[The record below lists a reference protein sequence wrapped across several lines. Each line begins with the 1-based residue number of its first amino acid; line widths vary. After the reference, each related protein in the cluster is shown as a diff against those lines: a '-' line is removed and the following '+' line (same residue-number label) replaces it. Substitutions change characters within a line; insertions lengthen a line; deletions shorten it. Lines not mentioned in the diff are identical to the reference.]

1 MKKFASVLVQLKT
14 LALEK
19 IEQKLESK
27 RLELQQNE
35 REVLDKQAQLSAFKN
50 PELGGMSLFLQTQQ
64 LKSALRLEIEYYQQE
79 GENLN
84 KDLKVLEKD
93 YFLANQELEKAKI
106 ILEKEKQKEKE
117 IVEKKEQTLLDEN
130 AMILHW
136 QKGGLAC
143 VKSC

>member
-27 RLELQQNE
+27 RLKLQQNE
-35 REVLDKQAQLSAFKN
+35 REILDKQTQLSAFKN

-64 LKSALRLEIEYYQQE
+64 LKSALRLEIEYYQQQS
-79 GENLN
+79 ENLN
-84 KDLKVLEKD
+84 KDLKILEKD
-93 YFLANQELEKAKI
+93 YLLANQELEKAKI
-106 ILEKEKQKEKE
+106 ILENEKQKEKE
-117 IVEKKEQTLLDEN
+117 ILEKKEQALLDEN

-136 QKGGLAC
+136 QKEGLHA
-143 VKSC
+143 

>member
-14 LALEK
+14 LTLEK

-27 RLELQQNE
+27 RLEWRQNE
-35 REVLDKQAQLSAFKN
+35 REILDKQAQLSAFKN

-64 LKSALRLEIEYYQQE
+64 LKSALRMEIEYYQQQ
-79 GENLN
+79 GENLT
-84 KDLKVLEKD
+84 KDLKILEKD

-106 ILEKEKQKEKE
+106 ILENEKRKEKE
-117 IVEKKEQTLLDEN
+117 ILEKKEQALLDEN

-136 QKGGLAC
+136 QKGGLHA
-143 VKSC
+143 

>member
-19 IEQKLESK
+19 IERKLESK
-27 RLELQQNE
+27 RLKLQQNE
-35 REVLDKQAQLSAFKN
+35 REILDKQAQLSAFKN

-64 LKSALRLEIEYYQQE
+64 LKSALRMEIEYYQQE

-84 KDLKVLEKD
+84 KDLKILEKD
-93 YFLANQELEKAKI
+93 YLLANQELEKAKI

-117 IVEKKEQTLLDEN
+117 ILEKKEQALLDEN

-136 QKGGLAC
+136 QKEGLHA
-143 VKSC
+143 

>member
-27 RLELQQNE
+27 RLELQQNQ

-64 LKSALRLEIEYYQQE
+64 LKSALRMEIEYYQRE

-93 YFLANQELEKAKI
+93 YLLANQELEKAKI
-106 ILEKEKQKEKE
+106 ILENEKQKEKE
-117 IVEKKEQTLLDEN
+117 IVEKKEQALLDEN

-136 QKGGLAC
+136 QKGGLHA
-143 VKSC
+143 

>member
-19 IEQKLESK
+19 IERKLESK

-64 LKSALRLEIEYYQQE
+64 LKSALRMEIEYYQQE
-79 GENLN
+79 GENLT

-117 IVEKKEQTLLDEN
+117 IVEKKEQALLDEN

-136 QKGGLAC
+136 QKGGLHA
-143 VKSC
+143 

>member
-50 PELGGMSLFLQTQQ
+50 PELGGMSLFLQIQQ
-64 LKSALRLEIEYYQQE
+64 LKSALRMEIEYYQQE
-79 GENLN
+79 GKNLN

-93 YFLANQELEKAKI
+93 YLLANQELEKAKI

-117 IVEKKEQTLLDEN
+117 ILEKKEQVLLDEN

-136 QKGGLAC
+136 QKEGLHA
-143 VKSC
+143 

>member
-27 RLELQQNE
+27 RLELQQNQ
-35 REVLDKQAQLSAFKN
+35 REILDKQAQLSMFKN

-64 LKSALRLEIEYYQQE
+64 LKSALRMEIEYYQQE

-84 KDLKVLEKD
+84 KDLKILEKD
-93 YFLANQELEKAKI
+93 YLLANQELEKAKI
-106 ILEKEKQKEKE
+106 ILEKEKQKEQK
-117 IVEKKEQTLLDEN
+117 ILEKKEQALLDEN

-136 QKGGLAC
+136 QKEGLHA
-143 VKSC
+143 

>member
-64 LKSALRLEIEYYQQE
+64 LKSALRMEIEYYQQE
-79 GENLN
+79 SKNLT
-84 KDLKVLEKD
+84 KDLKILEKD
-93 YFLANQELEKAKI
+93 YLLANQELEKAKI

-117 IVEKKEQTLLDEN
+117 ILEKKEQALLDEN

-136 QKGGLAC
+136 QKEGLHA
-143 VKSC
+143 

>member
-19 IEQKLESK
+19 IERKLESK

-35 REVLDKQAQLSAFKN
+35 REVLEKQAQLSAFKN
-50 PELGGMSLFLQTQQ
+50 PELGGMSLFLQIQQ

-79 GENLN
+79 GENLT
-84 KDLKVLEKD
+84 KDLKILEKD
-93 YFLANQELEKAKI
+93 YLLANQELEKAKI

-117 IVEKKEQTLLDEN
+117 ILEKKEQALLDEN

-136 QKGGLAC
+136 QKEGLHA
-143 VKSC
+143 

>member
-50 PELGGMSLFLQTQQ
+50 PELGGMSLFLQIQQ
-64 LKSALRLEIEYYQQE
+64 LKSTLRMEIEYYQQE
-79 GENLN
+79 GENLT
-84 KDLKVLEKD
+84 KDLKILEKD
-93 YFLANQELEKAKI
+93 YLLANQELEKAKI

-117 IVEKKEQTLLDEN
+117 IVEKKEQALLDEN

-136 QKGGLAC
+136 QKGGLHA
-143 VKSC
+143 

>member
-64 LKSALRLEIEYYQQE
+64 LKSALRMEIEYYQQE

-93 YFLANQELEKAKI
+93 YLLANQELEKAKI
-106 ILEKEKQKEKE
+106 ILENEKQKEKE
-117 IVEKKEQTLLDEN
+117 IVEKKEQALLDEN

-136 QKGGLAC
+136 QKGGLHA
-143 VKSC
+143 

>member
-27 RLELQQNE
+27 RLELRQNE
-35 REVLDKQAQLSAFKN
+35 REILDKQAQLSMFKN

-64 LKSALRLEIEYYQQE
+64 LKSALRMEIEYYQQQ
-79 GENLN
+79 GENLT
-84 KDLKVLEKD
+84 KDLKILEKD
-93 YFLANQELEKAKI
+93 YLLANQELEKAKI
-106 ILEKEKQKEKE
+106 ILENEKRKEKE
-117 IVEKKEQTLLDEN
+117 IVEKKEQALLDEN

-136 QKGGLAC
+136 QKEGLHA
-143 VKSC
+143 

>member
-27 RLELQQNE
+27 RLEWRQNE
-35 REVLDKQAQLSAFKN
+35 REILDKQAQLSAFKN

-64 LKSALRLEIEYYQQE
+64 LKSALRMEIEYYQQQ
-79 GENLN
+79 GENLT
-84 KDLKVLEKD
+84 KDLKILEKD
-93 YFLANQELEKAKI
+93 CLLANQELEKAKI
-106 ILEKEKQKEKE
+106 ILENEKRKEKE
-117 IVEKKEQTLLDEN
+117 ILEKKEQALLDEN

-136 QKGGLAC
+136 QKEGLHA
-143 VKSC
+143 

>member
-35 REVLDKQAQLSAFKN
+35 REILDKQAQLSAFKN

-93 YFLANQELEKAKI
+93 YLLANQELEKAKI

-117 IVEKKEQTLLDEN
+117 IVEKKEQALLDEN

-136 QKGGLAC
+136 QKEGLHA
-143 VKSC
+143 

>member
-27 RLELQQNE
+27 RLELQQKE
-35 REVLDKQAQLSAFKN
+35 REILDKQAQLSAFKN

-64 LKSALRLEIEYYQQE
+64 LKSALRMEIEYYQQE
-79 GENLN
+79 GENLT
-84 KDLKVLEKD
+84 KDLKILEKD
-93 YFLANQELEKAKI
+93 YLLANQELEKAKI
-106 ILEKEKQKEKE
+106 ILENEKQKEKE
-117 IVEKKEQTLLDEN
+117 IVEKKEQALLDEN

-136 QKGGLAC
+136 QKEGLHA
-143 VKSC
+143 

>member
-84 KDLKVLEKD
+84 KDLKILEKD
-93 YFLANQELEKAKI
+93 YLLANQELEKAKI

-117 IVEKKEQTLLDEN
+117 ILEKKEQALLDEN

-136 QKGGLAC
+136 QKGGLHA
-143 VKSC
+143 

>member
-64 LKSALRLEIEYYQQE
+64 LKSALRMEIEYYQQE
-79 GENLN
+79 GENLT

-117 IVEKKEQTLLDEN
+117 IVEKKEQALLDEN

-136 QKGGLAC
+136 QKEGLHA
-143 VKSC
+143 

>member
-27 RLELQQNE
+27 RLELQQKE

-64 LKSALRLEIEYYQQE
+64 LKSALRMEIEYYQQE

-93 YFLANQELEKAKI
+93 YLLANQELEKAKI

-117 IVEKKEQTLLDEN
+117 ILEKKEQALLDEN

-136 QKGGLAC
+136 QKEGLHA
-143 VKSC
+143 

>member
-19 IEQKLESK
+19 IERKLESK
-27 RLELQQNE
+27 RLELQQKE

-64 LKSALRLEIEYYQQE
+64 LKSALRMEIEYYQQE
-79 GENLN
+79 GENLT
-84 KDLKVLEKD
+84 KDLKILEKD

-117 IVEKKEQTLLDEN
+117 ILEKKEQALLDEN

-136 QKGGLAC
+136 QKEGLHA
-143 VKSC
+143 

>member
-27 RLELQQNE
+27 RLELQQNQ
-35 REVLDKQAQLSAFKN
+35 REILDKQAQLSAFKN
-50 PELGGMSLFLQTQQ
+50 PELGGMSFFLQTQQ
-64 LKSALRLEIEYYQQE
+64 LKSALRMEIEYYQQE

-84 KDLKVLEKD
+84 KDLKILEKECL
-93 YFLANQELEKAKI
+93 LANQELEKAKI
-106 ILEKEKQKEKE
+106 ILENEKQKEKE
-117 IVEKKEQTLLDEN
+117 ILEKKEQALLDEN

-136 QKGGLAC
+136 QKEGLHA
-143 VKSC
+143 

>member
-27 RLELQQNE
+27 RLEWRQNE

-64 LKSALRLEIEYYQQE
+64 LKSALRMEIEYYQQE
-79 GENLN
+79 SENLT
-84 KDLKVLEKD
+84 KDLKILEKD

-106 ILEKEKQKEKE
+106 ILENEKRKEKE
-117 IVEKKEQTLLDEN
+117 ILEKKEQALLDEN

-136 QKGGLAC
+136 QKEGLHA
-143 VKSC
+143 

>member
-1 MKKFASVLVQLKT
+1 MKKFASVWVQLKT

-27 RLELQQNE
+27 RLEWRQNE
-35 REVLDKQAQLSAFKN
+35 REILDKQAQLSAFKN

-64 LKSALRLEIEYYQQE
+64 LKSALRMEIEYYQQE

-84 KDLKVLEKD
+84 KDLKILEKE
-93 YFLANQELEKAKI
+93 YLLANQELEKAKI
-106 ILEKEKQKEKE
+106 ILENEKRKEKE
-117 IVEKKEQTLLDEN
+117 IVEKKEQALLDEN

-136 QKGGLAC
+136 QKEGLHA
-143 VKSC
+143 

>member
-27 RLELQQNE
+27 RLEWRQNE
-35 REVLDKQAQLSAFKN
+35 REILDKQAQLSAFKN

-64 LKSALRLEIEYYQQE
+64 LKSALRMKIEYYQQE
-79 GENLN
+79 SENLI
-84 KDLKVLEKD
+84 KDLKILEKE
-93 YFLANQELEKAKI
+93 YLLANQELEKAKI
-106 ILEKEKQKEKE
+106 ILEKEKQKEQK
-117 IVEKKEQTLLDEN
+117 ILEKKEQALLDEN

-136 QKGGLAC
+136 QKEGLHA
-143 VKSC
+143 

>member
-64 LKSALRLEIEYYQQE
+64 LKSALRMEIEYCQQE
-79 GENLN
+79 GENLT
-84 KDLKVLEKD
+84 KDLKILEKD
-93 YFLANQELEKAKI
+93 YLLANQELEKAKI
-106 ILEKEKQKEKE
+106 ILEKEKQKEQK
-117 IVEKKEQTLLDEN
+117 ILEKKEQALLDEN

-136 QKGGLAC
+136 QKEGLHA
-143 VKSC
+143 

>member
-1 MKKFASVLVQLKT
+1 MKKFASILVQLKT

-27 RLELQQNE
+27 RLELQQKE

-64 LKSALRLEIEYYQQE
+64 LKSALRMEIEYYQQE

-84 KDLKVLEKD
+84 KDLKILEKD
-93 YFLANQELEKAKI
+93 YLLANQELEKAKI

-117 IVEKKEQTLLDEN
+117 VLEKKEQALLDEN

-136 QKGGLAC
+136 QKEGLHA
-143 VKSC
+143 

>member
-64 LKSALRLEIEYYQQE
+64 LKSALRMEIEYYQQE
-79 GENLN
+79 GKNLT
-84 KDLKVLEKD
+84 KDLKILEKD
-93 YFLANQELEKAKI
+93 YLLANQELEKAKI

-117 IVEKKEQTLLDEN
+117 ILEKKEQALLDEN

-136 QKGGLAC
+136 QKGGLHA
-143 VKSC
+143 

>member
-27 RLELQQNE
+27 RLEWRQNQ

-64 LKSALRLEIEYYQQE
+64 LKSALRMEIEYYQQE
-79 GENLN
+79 GEDLN
-84 KDLKVLEKD
+84 KDLKILEKECL
-93 YFLANQELEKAKI
+93 LANQELEKAKI
-106 ILEKEKQKEKE
+106 ILENEKQKEKE
-117 IVEKKEQTLLDEN
+117 ILEKKEQALLDEN

-136 QKGGLAC
+136 QKEGLHA
-143 VKSC
+143 

>member
-27 RLELQQNE
+27 RLKLQQNE

-64 LKSALRLEIEYYQQE
+64 LKSALRMEIEYYQQE
-79 GENLN
+79 SKNLN

-93 YFLANQELEKAKI
+93 YLLANQELEKAKI
-106 ILEKEKQKEKE
+106 ILENEKRKEKE
-117 IVEKKEQTLLDEN
+117 ILEKKEQALLDEN

-136 QKGGLAC
+136 QKEGLHA
-143 VKSC
+143 

>member
-64 LKSALRLEIEYYQQE
+64 LKSALRMEIEYYQQE
-79 GENLN
+79 GKNLN

-106 ILEKEKQKEKE
+106 ILEKEKQKEQE
-117 IVEKKEQTLLDEN
+117 ILEKKEQALLDEN

-136 QKGGLAC
+136 QKGGLHA
-143 VKSC
+143 

>member
-27 RLELQQNE
+27 RLELQQKE

-64 LKSALRLEIEYYQQE
+64 LKSALRMEIEYYQQE
-79 GENLN
+79 GENLT
-84 KDLKVLEKD
+84 KDLKILERD
-93 YFLANQELEKAKI
+93 YLLANQELEKAKI

-117 IVEKKEQTLLDEN
+117 IVEKKEQALLDEN

-136 QKGGLAC
+136 QKEGLHA
-143 VKSC
+143 

>member
-27 RLELQQNE
+27 RLELQQKE

-64 LKSALRLEIEYYQQE
+64 LKSALRMEIEYYQQE
-79 GENLN
+79 SENLT
-84 KDLKVLEKD
+84 KDLKILEKE
-93 YFLANQELEKAKI
+93 YLLANQELEKAKI

-117 IVEKKEQTLLDEN
+117 ILEKKEQTLLDEN

-136 QKGGLAC
+136 QKEGLHA
-143 VKSC
+143 

>member
-27 RLELQQNE
+27 RLEWRQNE

-64 LKSALRLEIEYYQQE
+64 LKSALRMEIEYYQQE
-79 GENLN
+79 SENLT
-84 KDLKVLEKD
+84 KDLKILEKE
-93 YFLANQELEKAKI
+93 YLLANQELEKAKI
-106 ILEKEKQKEKE
+106 ILEKEKRKEKE
-117 IVEKKEQTLLDEN
+117 ILEKKEQALLDEN

-136 QKGGLAC
+136 QKEGLHA
-143 VKSC
+143 

>member
-35 REVLDKQAQLSAFKN
+35 REVLDKQAQLNAFKN

-64 LKSALRLEIEYYQQE
+64 LKSALRMEIEYYQQQ
-79 GENLN
+79 GENLI
-84 KDLKVLEKD
+84 KDLKILEKD
-93 YFLANQELEKAKI
+93 YLLANQELEKAKI
-106 ILEKEKQKEKE
+106 ILENEKRKEKE
-117 IVEKKEQTLLDEN
+117 ILEKKEQALLDEN

-136 QKGGLAC
+136 QKGGLHA
-143 VKSC
+143 